1 MFYFQIE
8 IKLLKP
14 IVNLLYYENK
24 STQIYIKNWSVE
36 ELPREKLISQGPQ
49 YLSNSELLALL
60 IGIGNQGETAI
71 QLMQRLLVSLGNDLS
86 KLHRISIEE
95 LLLWKGIGPAKAVK
109 IKVALELGK
118 RIQGLPAQKKLVAPA
133 VKWLND
139 TLFSVMTYLH
149 QEEFLVLY
157 LNNQHSCFR

>member
-8 IKLLKP
+8 IKLLKS

-109 IKVALELGK
+109 IKAALELGK

-133 VKWLND
+133 VKWLM
-139 TLFSVMTYLH
+139 TLC
-149 QEEFLVLY
+149 FL
-157 LNNQHSCFR
+157 